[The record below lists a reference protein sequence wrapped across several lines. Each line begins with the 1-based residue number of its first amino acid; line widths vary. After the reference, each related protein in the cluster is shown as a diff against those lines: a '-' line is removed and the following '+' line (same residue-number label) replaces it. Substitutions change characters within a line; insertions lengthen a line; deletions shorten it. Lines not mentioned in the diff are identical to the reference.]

1 MESLMRKYESIAF
14 SAAAALTLFLTA
26 SCQKEIFQTSE
37 GSASCTVEFSMNEVA
52 TKTAMGDKDV
62 DNKYHTVW
70 SSDDNARIT
79 FYQNGTASESVAISS
94 ADNYKHASFTAS
106 FSEQGTAPFTYKAI
120 LAGTVTANG
129 LPVVPAEQHPT
140 ASSFDPDANVLV
152 GLESEFASKPEKVD
166 LVYKHAAVIS
176 RVCFTGIPDDLTIY
190 GVQINAANAIA
201 GAAKSVDYTNGTV
214 DFSDAS
220 EKTISLIYDVVP
232 SYSDGKFDAY
242 FVAIPGTDVQINDIK
257 LITDKGT
264 FVKNNSKSSKTGFDV
279 NKLKSVN
286 VTAPSARTFY
296 KATSVE
302 AGQNYMI
309 VSSTHALKRSS
320 STAVGDQGV
329 SVNNDMVSRDE
340 DPSAYIWTASASS
353 SFTLK
358 NGDYFINRSSSSISL
373 KTSGVAFNYSNSELT
388 TKGSSST
395 YCLYYSSSSSGW
407 KYSTSSNKVSL
418 FTSKLPAPE
427 RTIAFAEASASVDI
441 ANGTSYTSPSLIGV
455 DGAGV
460 SYSSSD
466 ENIATIGSNGA
477 ITLKKK
483 GTVTITATASFAST
497 PIYQSSTATASYELT
512 VTNSNIRQFKKV
524 TTPKSGGQYF
534 IVSTGGYAMSYSS
547 SKFSATQVTRQ
558 TTPEACIEIDVT
570 KTMPTVWT
578 FTSNS
583 GKWKIAS
590 GSNQLTFTYSSKS
603 YKLTCGQ
610 SGSSWTFNGSNLS
623 ATNNSKT
630 GYLNISSTTCSASGS
645 SSTIE
650 LYEYVA
656 RDVYFSKGGQ
666 RITSDSYNIDSGAA
680 YVSPTVAGDIDGAT
694 ITYSSSDDSIASV
707 NSSTGEVTINGNRK
721 TGTVTITANVAK
733 TSNYDAATISYTIT
747 VTKIETYVKVTEA
760 PSSWAG
766 TYLILS
772 SDDKKLFD
780 YSNTTSGSSF
790 HAASLTETITD
801 NKIVSS
807 DLAKYEVEII
817 AFDSSEDYEQPNKN
831 GSSKYYWYEATPVTG
846 WKAKVACESD
856 TYIYSYGG
864 DSPEIPV
871 QTGIEPTSGRIY
883 YNGFYFNDGEIKM
896 ISSRGTSGAAKYLGY
911 HSSDGFY
918 YNGSTSASTEPSERV
933 HLYKKQ

>member
-70 SSDDNARIT
+70 SSDDDARIT
-79 FYQNGTASESVAISS
+79 FYQNGTASQSVAISS

-309 VSSTHALKRSS
+309 VSSTHALKRNDTSV
-320 STAVGDQGV
+320 ADQSV
-329 SVNNDMVSRDE
+329 SVNEGIVTRSE
-340 DPSAYIWTASASS
+340 DPSAYLWTA
-353 SFTLK
+353 T
-358 NGDYFINRSSSSISL
+358 SSSSKFTFSNSDKFLYCSYSSRSYSL
-373 KTSGVAFNYSNSELT
+373 KLGE
-388 TKGSSST
+388 
-395 YCLYYSSSSSGW
+395 
-407 KYSTSSNKVSL
+407 STSSNNTFSVSSSTDGIQLKGNANSKDVYVRYSSKSWGISTDKKYISL
-418 FTSKLPAPE
+418 FTSKLPASSMLS
-427 RTIAFAEASASVDI
+427 FSAEAVECPLADKDSFMAPVLSGAGDASV
-441 ANGTSYTSPSLIGV
+441 SYESSNTAVATV
-455 DGAGV
+455 DASGAV
-460 SYSSSD
+460 
-466 ENIATIGSNGA
+466 TIKG
-477 ITLKKK
+477 K
-483 GTVTITATASFAST
+483 GTATITATATFKSNA
-497 PIYQSSTATASYELT
+497 IYQGGSATASYTLT
-512 VTNSNIRQFKKV
+512 VTKV
-524 TTPKSGGQYF
+524 
-534 IVSTGGYAMSYSS
+534 
-547 SKFSATQVTRQ
+547 
-558 TTPEACIEIDVT
+558 
-570 KTMPTVWT
+570 
-578 FTSNS
+578 
-583 GKWKIAS
+583 
-590 GSNQLTFTYSSKS
+590 
-603 YKLTCGQ
+603 
-610 SGSSWTFNGSNLS
+610 
-623 ATNNSKT
+623 
-630 GYLNISSTTCSASGS
+630 
-645 SSTIE
+645 
-650 LYEYVA
+650 
-656 RDVYFSKGGQ
+656 
-666 RITSDSYNIDSGAA
+666 
-680 YVSPTVAGDIDGAT
+680 
-694 ITYSSSDDSIASV
+694 
-707 NSSTGEVTINGNRK
+707 
-721 TGTVTITANVAK
+721 
-733 TSNYDAATISYTIT
+733 
-747 VTKIETYVKVTEA
+747 ETYVKVTSE
-760 PSSWAG
+760 PGSWAG

-772 SDDKKLFD
+772 DDDKMLFD

-801 NKIVSS
+801 NTIVSS

-817 AFDSSEDYEQPNKN
+817 AFGSSSDYKQPNSRS
-831 GSSKYYWYEATPVTG
+831 GSTYYWYEATPVTG
-846 WKAKVACESD
+846 WKAKVAGED
-856 TYIYSYGG
+856 NTYLYSYGG
-864 DSPEIPV
+864 GTPEKPV
-871 QTGIEPTSGRIY
+871 QTGFKQGSNTY
-883 YNGFYFNDGEIKM
+883 YNAFYFDNGQIKM
-896 ISSRGTSGAAKYLGY
+896 ISTRGTDGTARYLGY
-911 HSSDGFY
+911 HTSTGFHY
-918 YNGSTSASTEPSERV
+918 VGDKSVTEPTERV